1 MPIELIPAEEM
12 FEEKTEKATE
22 KTEKATEK
30 TEKATEKIEKAIDE
44 EEIKKK
50 FEYVINFFQK
60 TNPNPT
66 TELKYKNGFELLV
79 ATILSAQST
88 DKRVNIIT
96 PDLFNKFPT
105 PEEMAKATSEDI
117 FKYINSITYPGNKS
131 EYLVKMSKML
141 VEKYNSKIPEDINE
155 LQKLPGVGRKTA
167 NIIAATLYN
176 KPALAVDTH
185 VLRVSDRIGLTIDA
199 AKNPL
204 EAEEQLVRY
213 IPKEVIPKFNYWL
226 VLHGRYICT
235 AKNPRHQECGIR
247 DVCNYYIRIKI
258 KSAQIKSK

>member
-12 FEEKTEKATE
+12 SDKKEIWTAKA
-22 KTEKATEK
+22 A
-30 TEKATEKIEKAIDE
+30 IEDE
-44 EEIKKK
+44 DEIKKK

-96 PDLFNKFPT
+96 PELFEKYPT
-105 PEEMAKATSEDI
+105 PEDMAKATSEEI
-117 FKYINSITYPGNKS
+117 YSYIHSVTYPGNKS
-131 EYLVKMSKML
+131 EYLAGMAKIL
-141 VEKYNSKIPEDINE
+141 VEKYNSIIPDDVNE

-167 NIIAATLYN
+167 NIIASTLFN
-176 KPALAVDTH
+176 KPVLAVDTH
-185 VLRVSDRIGLTIDA
+185 VFRVSDRVGLTVS

-204 EAEEQLVRY
+204 EAEEQLVRF
-213 IPKEVIPKFNYWL
+213 IPEEIIPKFNYWL

-235 AKNPRHQECGIR
+235 AKNPKHEECGIR
-247 DVCNYYIRIKI
+247 EVCNYYNNLIN
-258 KSAQIKSK
+258 

>member
-1 MPIELIPAEEM
+1 MPIELVPAEEM
-12 FEEKTEKATE
+12 SDKKEIWTAKA
-22 KTEKATEK
+22 
-30 TEKATEKIEKAIDE
+30 AIDE
-44 EEIKKK
+44 DEIKKK

-96 PDLFNKFPT
+96 HELFEKYPT
-105 PEEMAKATSEDI
+105 PEDMAKANSEEI
-117 FKYINSITYPGNKS
+117 YSYIHSVTYPGNKS
-131 EYLVKMSKML
+131 EYLAGMAKIL
-141 VEKYNSKIPEDINE
+141 VEKYNGKIPDDVNE

-167 NIIAATLYN
+167 NIIASTLFN
-176 KPALAVDTH
+176 KPVLAVDTH
-185 VLRVSDRIGLTIDA
+185 VFRVSNRVGLTID

-213 IPKEVIPKFNYWL
+213 IPEEVIPKFNYWL

-235 AKNPRHQECGIR
+235 AKNPKCPECGIR
-247 DVCNYYIRIKI
+247 EVCDYYNTFVK
-258 KSAQIKSK
+258 KKAK